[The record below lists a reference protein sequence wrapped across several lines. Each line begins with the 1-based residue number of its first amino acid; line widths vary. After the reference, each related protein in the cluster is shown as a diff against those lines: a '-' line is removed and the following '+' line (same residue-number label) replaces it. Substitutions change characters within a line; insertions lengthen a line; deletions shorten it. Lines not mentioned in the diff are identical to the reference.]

1 MTDEYMRSVIDGHL
15 IRIVRPLP
23 SLVLE
28 MARALTMVAPSCS
41 PVRDKCPVLA
51 RRCRLQAAGEQLLEP
66 ERALPRAG

>member
-15 IRIVRPLP
+15 IRIARPLP

-28 MARALTMVAPSCS
+28 MARALTMVVAARPCATS
-41 PVRDKCPVLA
+41 VRHLHSRPPA
-51 RRCRLQAAGEQLLEP
+51 QPAAGEQLLEP

>member
-1 MTDEYMRSVIDGHL
+1 MTEEWMPSAIDGHR

-28 MARALTMVAPSCS
+28 MARALSSVAAARPCAMPCPSYRQ
-41 PVRDKCPVLA
+41 VGRT
-51 RRCRLQAAGEQLLEP
+51 AGEQLLEP